1 MKKTKKIRRDL
12 YQEITDT
19 VIASLEQ
26 GNIPWERPWGADGAG
41 LRDAP
46 RSVSTGKTYSGT
58 NWFWLEM
65 MRQAKGYSSQWWLTF
80 NQAKKL
86 GGMVKKGERGT
97 VAVFWKLLSKDEIDP
112 ATGEKAV
119 SSFPVLRSFVVF
131 NVDQCDM
138 PAEALAKLGNRLDK
152 LAPVI
157 DAGDVTEIEP
167 IAIADAALMGFIA
180 DQKIGFANG
189 GDQAYYSPSDDRVQ
203 MPPVQS
209 FKDSES
215 YYATLA
221 HEAVHSTGHKSRLA
235 RAFEKQA
242 AFGSA
247 DYSREE
253 LVAELG
259 ASMVLAVLGIDKP
272 AIATNRDA
280 YIQSWIKKLQ
290 SDPKAIVLASGKAAK
305 AADYILD
312 IDAAGDQAP
321 KATV

>member
-1 MKKTKKIRRDL
+1 MSSKKKVRRDL
-12 YQEITDT
+12 YQEITDA
-19 VIASLEQ
+19 VIVSLEQ
-26 GNIPWERPWGADGAG
+26 GNIPWEKPWGADGAG

-46 RSVSTGKTYSGT
+46 RSVSTGKTYRGT

-65 MRQAKGYSSQWWLTF
+65 MRQAKGYTSQWWLTF

-86 GGMVKKGERGT
+86 GGVVKRGEKGT
-97 VAVFWKLLSKDEIDP
+97 VAVFWKLITKDEIDP
-112 ATGEKAV
+112 ETGEKAAV
-119 SSFPVLRSFVVF
+119 SFPVLRSFVVF
-131 NVDQCDM
+131 NADQCDL
-138 PAEALAKLGNRLDK
+138 PVEALAKLGKRLDK

-157 DAGDVTEIEP
+157 DDEDATVIEP
-167 IAIADAALMGFIA
+167 IAIADAALMGFIT

-189 GDQAYYSPSDDRVQ
+189 GNRAYYSPSDDRVQ

-221 HEAVHSTGHKSRLA
+221 HETVHSTGHKSRLS
-235 RAFEKQA
+235 RAFEEDA

-259 ASMVLAVLGIDKP
+259 ASMVLAVLGIAKP
-272 AIATNRDA
+272 EIDTNRDA
-280 YIQSWIKKLQ
+280 YIQSWIKKLK

-305 AADYILD
+305 AADFILD
-312 IDAAGDQAP
+312 ISEAGDQE
-321 KATV
+321 

>member
-1 MKKTKKIRRDL
+1 MSPKKAARRDL
-12 YQEITDT
+12 YQEITDA
-19 VIASLEQ
+19 VIDSLEQ
-26 GNIPWERPWGADGAG
+26 GNIPWARPWGADGAG

-46 RSVSTGKTYSGT
+46 RSVSTGKTYLGT
-58 NWFWLEM
+58 NWFWLELI
-65 MRQAKGYSSQWWLTF
+65 RQAKGYSSQWWLTF

-97 VAVFWKLLSKDEIDP
+97 VAVFWKLISKDEIDP
-112 ATGEKAV
+112 ETGEKAV
-119 SSFPVLRSFVVF
+119 VSYPVLRSFVVF

-138 PAEALAKLGNRLDK
+138 PAEALAKLGKRLDK
-152 LAPVI
+152 LAPVV
-157 DAGDVTEIEP
+157 DAGDAPVIEP
-167 IAIADAALMGFIA
+167 IAIADAALMGFIG

-189 GDQAYYSPSDDRVQ
+189 GDRAYYSPSDDRVQ

-221 HEAVHSTGHKSRLA
+221 HEAVHSTGHKSRLS
-235 RAFEKQA
+235 RSFEKQA

-272 AIATNRDA
+272 EIDQNRDA
-280 YIQSWIKKLQ
+280 YIQAWIKKLK

-305 AADYILD
+305 AADFILD
-312 IDAAGDQAP
+312 ISADGDQEHQQG
-321 KATV
+321 